1 MAEYKFNS
9 SYFKKGESDTVVFPN
24 GGSVK
29 IYKGSVLSRKNLAF
43 LNGLGKEYVTL
54 EKADCGTSKCETP
67 KKVKTTKKVKIDE
80 PRKEEELQEEVSTET
95 SEEE

>member
-9 SYFKKGESDTVVFPN
+9 SYFKKGESDTVTFPN
-24 GGSVK
+24 GGNVK

-43 LNGLGKEYVTL
+43 LNGLGKEYVTVVG
-54 EKADCGTSKCETP
+54 EKIVATP

-80 PRKEEELQEEVSTET
+80 PRKEEELQEKVSTET